1 MKWLFFAITSLF
13 LIVLQTVIF
22 PAFSWFSC
30 RFDLTLIVIVFLSLN
45 YSKYWAL
52 GAVAGIGG
60 IMDSLSGGPF
70 FLYMFSYIWI
80 FLIVQL
86 ARQLVFQTSVL
97 SVLIISFLSVVVQQG
112 LFLFS
117 VLVQQDHTG
126 IWPVEMSRLFQQA
139 LWGAVVIPPGIWV
152 VSRLFGGWQTMGRA
166 AAKTWIKMRDQ

>member
-1 MKWLFFAITSLF
+1 MKGLFFVIISLF
-13 LIVLQTVIF
+13 LIILQTVIF

-30 RFDLTLIVIVFLSLN
+30 RFDLTLIVVVFLSLN
-45 YSKYWAL
+45 FSNYWVL
-52 GAVAGIGG
+52 GAIAAIGA

-86 ARQLVFQTSVL
+86 ASQLVFQTSVL
-97 SVLIISFLSVVVQQG
+97 YVLTISLVSVMVQQG

-117 VLVQQDHTG
+117 VLVQQDHAAV
-126 IWPVEMSRLFQQA
+126 WPVEMSRLFQQA

-152 VSRLFGGWQTMGRA
+152 ISRLFGRWQNMGRA